1 MSRRLTR
8 ATVIAAGF
16 LAGLAA
22 LAGLLPAL
30 AQEGPQSAP
39 DLRAAYSGPPQTWPA
54 PWIDPGVAFVEFSA
68 APSPPPPSPMAEL
81 GERLFRDGMLSADG
95 RIACASC
102 HDPAHGFS
110 VPERVG
116 PGMGGAPGRRNP
128 PALFAVAGRPH
139 LDWDGGG
146 GILSA
151 RVLAPLTAAD
161 EMGNAGLAPVMAR
174 LSASAHAAD
183 FTRLF
188 GAEGASPRTLAAVLV
203 AYLETLDAP
212 TRFDRFMAGDRAAL
226 SDTEVSGLHLFRT
239 RARCANCHFGPRL
252 TDEGFHNLRLSSFGE
267 PAQDLGRFTVTGAA
281 GDAGRFRT
289 ASLRHVRESPPYMHN
304 GLFPTL
310 EGVVNLYDRGGGEVW
325 ARNAREAERPL
336 YGEAARRSPHLRP
349 LGLTAGEKAALVAFL
364 KAL

>member
-1 MSRRLTR
+1 MRRRFTR
-8 ATVIAAGF
+8 AAAIAAG
-16 LAGLAA
+16 LMA
-22 LAGLLPAL
+22 LAGLPPAL
-30 AQEGPQSAP
+30 AQERAQ
-39 DLRAAYSGPPQTWPA
+39 DLRAAYAGPPQTWPV
-54 PWIDPGVAFVEFSA
+54 PWIDPGVAFVELAA
-68 APSPPPPSPMAEL
+68 APPPAPHSPEAEL
-81 GERLFRDGMLSADG
+81 GGRLFRDGMLSADG

-110 VPERVG
+110 VPEAVG
-116 PGMGGAPGRRNP
+116 RGIGGAPGRRNP
-128 PALFAVAGRPH
+128 PTLFAVAGRPN

-146 GILSA
+146 GTLSA

-174 LSASAHAAD
+174 LSASAYAAD

-226 SDTEVSGLHLFRT
+226 TDTEVAGLHLFRT
-239 RARCANCHFGPRL
+239 KARCANCHFGPRL

-267 PAQDLGRFTVTGAA
+267 PAQDLGRFTVTGD
-281 GDAGRFRT
+281 GEDAGRFRT
-289 ASLRHVRESPPYMHN
+289 ASLRHLSESPPYMHN

-310 EGVVNLYDRGGGEVW
+310 DGVVNFYDRGGGEVW

-336 YGEAARRSPHLRP
+336 YREAARRAPHIRP
-349 LGLTAGEKAALVAFL
+349 LGLTTGEKAALVAFL

>member
-8 ATVIAAGF
+8 AAAIAAG
-16 LAGLAA
+16 LVA

-30 AQEGPQSAP
+30 AQERAP
-39 DLRAAYSGPPQTWPA
+39 DLRAAYAGPPQTWPE
-54 PWIDPGVAFVEFSA
+54 PWIDPGVAFVELAA
-68 APSPPPPSPMAEL
+68 APPPPPSSPEAEL
-81 GERLFRDGMLSADG
+81 GERLFRDPLLSADG

-102 HDPAHGFS
+102 HDLAHGFS
-110 VPERVG
+110 VPEAVG
-116 PGMGGAPGRRNP
+116 RGIGGVEGRRNP
-128 PALFAVAGRPH
+128 PALFAVAGRAR

-146 GILSA
+146 GTLSA

-161 EMGNAGLAPVMAR
+161 EMGNASLVPVMAR
-174 LSASAHAAD
+174 LSASAHAAA

-188 GAEGASPRTLAAVLV
+188 GTEGASPRTLAAVLS
-203 AYLETLDAP
+203 AYLETLDTS

-226 SDTEVSGLHLFRT
+226 SETEVAGLHLFRT

-252 TDEGFHNLRLSSFGE
+252 TDEKFHNLRLSSFGE
-267 PAQDLGRFTVTGAA
+267 PAQDLGRFAVTGDAD
-281 GDAGRFRT
+281 DAGRFRT
-289 ASLRHVRESPPYMHN
+289 ASLRHVSESPPFMHN

-325 ARNAREAERPL
+325 ARNAREAARPL

-349 LGLTAGEKAALVAFL
+349 LDLTTGEKAALVAFL

>member
-1 MSRRLTR
+1 MPLRRRLTCT
-8 ATVIAAGF
+8 AAIAAG
-16 LAGLAA
+16 LVA

-30 AQEGPQSAP
+30 AQDRGRESV
-39 DLRAAYSGPPQTWPA
+39 RVAYAGPPQTWPA
-54 PWIDPGVAFVEFSA
+54 PWIDPGVAFVELAA
-68 APSPPPPSPMAEL
+68 APPPARHSPEAEL
-81 GERLFRDGMLSADG
+81 GGRLFRDPLLSADG

-110 VPERVG
+110 VPEAVG
-116 PGMGGAPGRRNP
+116 RGIGGAPGRRNP
-128 PALFAVAGRPH
+128 PALFAVAGRPR

-146 GILSA
+146 GNLSA

-161 EMGNAGLAPVMAR
+161 EMGNTSLAPVIAR
-174 LSASAHAAD
+174 LGASAHTAD

-188 GAEGASPRTLAAVLV
+188 GAEGASPRTLAAALV
-203 AYLETLDAP
+203 AYLETLDTL

-239 RARCANCHFGPRL
+239 KARCANCHFGPRL
-252 TDEGFHNLRLSSFGE
+252 TDEGFHNLRLSFFGE
-267 PAQDLGRFTVTGAA
+267 PAQDLGRFSVTGAA
-281 GDAGRFRT
+281 DDAGRFRT
-289 ASLRHVRESPPYMHN
+289 VSLRHVSESPPFMHN

-325 ARNAREAERPL
+325 ARNAREAARPL